1 MTAITVTTA
10 GARSR
15 LAQATVTPKR
25 LVVLLGWVVVILA
38 ALAGAVGLFAG
49 SGPGSTTVTSLRAQ
63 PTDLYGTGLYRFDSV
78 LVGVGNRG
86 TDAVTLFLEVPA
98 LAAAVVAYRRR
109 SLRGTVALVGI
120 LGWMLYYYASMSL
133 TTAFNRLF
141 PVYLVLF
148 AASLF
153 ALPLALGS
161 IDRERFARAFPA
173 RPSRKALVGYLGG
186 LAAVLALAWAA
197 AMVAS
202 AVTGQLPARLGAY
215 STEVTWALDL
225 GVIVPAVAAAAVL
238 LRTRAVL
245 GPLVATGMLA
255 LNVALGLALVGQG
268 VAQLLADVPIT
279 SGEKVGAMAS
289 FAAMTAVAGVL
300 LGRVLRGLPRR

>member
-78 LVGVGNRG
+78 LVRVGNRG

-120 LGWMLYYYASMSL
+120 LGWM
-133 TTAFNRLF
+133 
-141 PVYLVLF
+141 
-148 AASLF
+148 
-153 ALPLALGS
+153 
-161 IDRERFARAFPA
+161 
-173 RPSRKALVGYLGG
+173 
-186 LAAVLALAWAA
+186 
-197 AMVAS
+197 
-202 AVTGQLPARLGAY
+202 
-215 STEVTWALDL
+215 
-225 GVIVPAVAAAAVL
+225 
-238 LRTRAVL
+238 
-245 GPLVATGMLA
+245 
-255 LNVALGLALVGQG
+255 
-268 VAQLLADVPIT
+268 
-279 SGEKVGAMAS
+279 
-289 FAAMTAVAGVL
+289 
-300 LGRVLRGLPRR
+300 